1 MVRSTVAAGRAGLGW
16 RGLVLLV
23 VGVLAATLGPAT
35 PALAGLHKEFQA
47 FADCPIN
54 NPEVVTCVR
63 SETTSGEFKI
73 GKKTVPVTKPVILQ
87 GGLKSESRELVPAA
101 DGNTLSKTS
110 LPVPGGIIGIEVLGP
125 LTEVNATAELAGT
138 VEVNL
143 GSSTEPTETI
153 LPFKVK
159 LENPALGE
167 SCYVG
172 SNSERILPHLTA
184 GETHPPGG
192 VAPIHGSQGTIV
204 ISGQGK
210 IDTFNGVSLVENDF
224 AVPGANGCA
233 GALSLIVDEGVDLE
247 VGLPAAAG
255 ENVAVLTGK
264 VSATGARS
272 VRADAA
278 LPELGRCV
286 KQAGEKVG
294 KHETLYHGGYND
306 AGCIEESIPH
316 IGEWEWVPGAE
327 SKAFTT
333 SSGATTLETVGGVK
347 VKCAASSGSGEY
359 TGPKSAT
366 ANVTLSGCQ
375 TSRKKRARAPAR
387 RAAKCWR
394 AAFRRSSASSRTS
407 AKSGPTRSSSAGTC
421 RTVPR

>member
-1 MVRSTVAAGRAGLGW
+1 MVRSTVAAGRVGFG
-16 RGLVLLV
+16 RHGLVLLV
-23 VGVLAATLGPAT
+23 IGVFVATLGPAT

-73 GKKTVPVTKPVILQ
+73 GKKTVPVSKPVILQ

-138 VEVNL
+138 AEVNL
-143 GSSTEPTETI
+143 GSLTEPTETV

-172 SNSERILPHLTA
+172 SNSEPIVPHLTT

-192 VAPIHGSQGTIV
+192 VAPIHGSLGTV
-204 ISGQGK
+204 EVSGQGK
-210 IDTFNGVSLVENDF
+210 IDTFNGLSLVENDF

-233 GALSLIVDEGVDLE
+233 GALALIVDEGVDLQ
-247 VGLPAAAG
+247 VGLPAPAG

-278 LPELGRCV
+278 LPGARPLRESAGRKGRQIRNAV
-286 KQAGEKVG
+286 QRRLQRRGLHRRKPPA
-294 KHETLYHGGYND
+294 HGPVRMD
-306 AGCIEESIPH
+306 R
-316 IGEWEWVPGAE
+316 
-327 SKAFTT
+327 
-333 SSGATTLETVGGVK
+333 
-347 VKCAASSGSGEY
+347 GSRN
-359 TGPKSAT
+359 TRR
-366 ANVTLSGCQ
+366 
-375 TSRKKRARAPAR
+375 SRPPRARAR
-387 RAAKCWR
+387 SKRWAA
-394 AAFRRSSASSRTS
+394 
-407 AKSGPTRSSSAGTC
+407 
-421 RTVPR
+421 